1 MGRFLQLVW
10 MAALLVTGWADAW
23 SVGSPR
29 SSATI
34 HRRHSQTT
42 RSAKTPRILLQMAA
56 GQDKQRD
63 ASRSGTKR
71 ERLDKLAELEDTRVG
86 TDKGFVL
93 KAAGAFVGLLA
104 ILLVVAFATVEGP
117 I

>member
-71 ERLDKLAELEDTRVG
+71 ERLDKLAELVIDPPWLESGNIVIKCSCLDLNAWCTTYYYAVSM
-86 TDKGFVL
+86 T
-93 KAAGAFVGLLA
+93 
-104 ILLVVAFATVEGP
+104 
-117 I
+117 